1 MISSVRLTLA
11 VLLVCAPL
19 VIFANGP
26 LARSTSPPESIA
38 FAGGPGKHPD
48 IYTIA
53 PDGSGRR
60 RLTATPTDEYCPA
73 WSPSGTRVAFTVVAG
88 KRSWVEVT
96 DARGRQLWR
105 VPGVSCG
112 EWSPDGTQIL
122 LARSNGVYVAA
133 ADSGRTR
140 LLPIPIDS
148 IGSWPVWSP
157 DGRELAFVAAYSDD
171 SDAAAARRLTMVVAS
186 ADGTQT
192 RDLVVQPPEWCNAFC
207 RIYTS
212 FLAWA
217 PGKDIAF
224 VLVEGDDYPE
234 RLYAIGEDGTGQRL
248 LSGEPDDIYWPAWSP
263 DGHRIAFTYRAG
275 RQDQLWVADDQGGD
289 VHKVSRVISR
299 TSNLSGCFNPAWS
312 SDGTR
317 LVCWGHAGGLYI
329 VNATTGASR
338 RIARDAYIDYDSP
351 ASWRPVR

>member
-1 MISSVRLTLA
+1 
-11 VLLVCAPL
+11 
-19 VIFANGP
+19 
-26 LARSTSPPESIA
+26 
-38 FAGGPGKHPD
+38 
-48 IYTIA
+48 
-53 PDGSGRR
+53 
-60 RLTATPTDEYCPA
+60 
-73 WSPSGTRVAFTVVAG
+73 
-88 KRSWVEVT
+88 
-96 DARGRQLWR
+96 
-105 VPGVSCG
+105 VSCG
-112 EWSPDGTQIL
+112 EWSPDGSQIL
-122 LARSNGVYVAA
+122 LARDNGVYIVAA
-133 ADSGRTR
+133 NSGRAR

-148 IGSWPVWSP
+148 IGSWPATSP

-171 SDAAAARRLTMVVAS
+171 SDAAAARRLTIVVSS

-192 RDLVVQPPEWCNAFC
+192 RDIVVQPPAWCDAFC

-234 RLYAIGEDGTGQRL
+234 RLYAISEDGTGQRL
-248 LSGEPDDIYWPAWSP
+248 LSGEPDDVYWPTWSP

-289 VHKVSRVISR
+289 VHRVSRVVSR
-299 TSNLSGCFNPAWS
+299 TSNLSGCFNSAWS
-312 SDGTR
+312 SDGIR
-317 LVCWGHAGGLYI
+317 LACWGHAGGLYV

-338 RIARDAYIDYDSP
+338 RIARDAYIDYDAP